1 MSQASKEAPRA
12 PQEDPREGPRTT
24 GPPGDGPMTGPQ
36 LVPQDAVSGG
46 STAME
51 QLDLD
56 FGPEHRIPEWERPL
70 PVAETVRK
78 QVERQMQTT
87 IRIWESYER
96 KERQKRLKP
105 C

>member
-1 MSQASKEAPRA
+1 MSRKY
-12 PQEDPREGPRTT
+12 
-24 GPPGDGPMTGPQ
+24 
-36 LVPQDAVSGG
+36 V
-46 STAME
+46 ME

-56 FGPEHRIPEWERPL
+56 FGPEHRIPAWERPL
-70 PVAETVRK
+70 PVAQTVRK

>member
-1 MSQASKEAPRA
+1 
-12 PQEDPREGPRTT
+12 
-24 GPPGDGPMTGPQ
+24 
-36 LVPQDAVSGG
+36 
-46 STAME
+46 ME

-56 FGPEHRIPEWERPL
+56 FGPEHRIPAWERPL
-70 PVAETVRK
+70 PVAQTVRK

-87 IRIWESYER
+87 IRIWEAYER

>member
-1 MSQASKEAPRA
+1 
-12 PQEDPREGPRTT
+12 
-24 GPPGDGPMTGPQ
+24 
-36 LVPQDAVSGG
+36 
-46 STAME
+46 ME